1 MTPAHQILE
10 SPLINRQ
17 KSTMASW
24 PPYKLLTLRS
34 HRQYIYYIYHR
45 QHICTLMYLRE
56 QYNNIFKALFDLP
69 CSPSYPKPHT
79 VASYF
84 VFLTHWPHSRHSYS
98 HTRPTALEIT
108 AHCDHTESHTH
119 HGWSDEARIRVPSR
133 PRIGPSQQT

>member
-1 MTPAHQILE
+1 M
-10 SPLINRQ
+10 
-17 KSTMASW
+17 
-24 PPYKLLTLRS
+24 
-34 HRQYIYYIYHR
+34 
-45 QHICTLMYLRE
+45 CLRE

-69 CSPSYPKPHT
+69 CSPSCPKPHT

-84 VFLTHWPHSRHSYS
+84 VFLTHWPHSRHLYS

-133 PRIGPSQQT
+133 PRVGQSRKLDFDQLPNRLRCNNQSEYSPRVARRPPGRQPTSCEANAMRIKA